1 MNTTFRMLSLIIAV
15 MLCFGLAACGGNAD
29 TKPTDS
35 KVAADPAPTTEPAG
49 TEPFVAP
56 PDALGKI
63 VAADATLITWN
74 AYATEEE
81 TIDFM
86 GVDTKKLGDPDAEM
100 TLYYLEEDVT
110 YYTINEGK
118 LVAAAAEDMVPG
130 SIVGV
135 TTLEEGVQEVYI
147 VYVPVEDD
155 GSDDY
160 DDTLEEII
168 EETVADT
175 TAATEEATPE
185 GNDASID
192 EPADEGTPE
201 DNSSENLD

>member
-1 MNTTFRMLSLIIAV
+1 MNTTIRMFAMLIAV
-15 MLCFGLAACGGNAD
+15 MLCFGLVACGGNSD
-29 TKPTDS
+29 TKATDS
-35 KVAADPAPTTEPAG
+35 NVATDPVPTTEPAG

-63 VAADATLITWN
+63 VSADDTLITWN
-74 AYATEEE
+74 AYATEED
-81 TIDFM
+81 TIDFL
-86 GVDTKKLGDPDAEM
+86 GVDTKKLGDPAAEM
-100 TLYYLEEDVT
+100 SLYYLEEDVT
-110 YYTINEGK
+110 FYTISKGK
-118 LVAAAAEDMVPG
+118 LVEAAAEDMVAG

-160 DDTLEEII
+160 EDVLEEII
-168 EETVADT
+168 EETVAET
-175 TAATEEATPE
+175 TAATEDVTPDDGTPE
-185 GNDASID
+185 D
-192 EPADEGTPE
+192 EPAYEGTPE